1 MTNEEALNIC
11 RLAKEA
17 IAVKCDPNND
27 ANDVKSMMRNMQD
40 QIAENAD
47 LDFMLAAIEKQIPK
61 KPETRKLTAV
71 YREKLCECGEW
82 LCSTAD
88 GKIIGGTESNYC
100 RRCGQRLDWDE
111 EAKK

>member
-1 MTNEEALNIC
+1 MTNEEALKIC

-17 IAVKCDPNND
+17 IVVKHDPNND
-27 ANDVKSMMRNMQD
+27 ANDVESMMRKMQE
-40 QIAENAD
+40 QVAESAD
-47 LDFMLAAIEKQIPK
+47 LDFMIAAFEKQIPK
-61 KPETRKLTAV
+61 KPLLLKLTAV
-71 YREKLCECGEW
+71 YREKFCECGEW

-88 GKIIGGTESNYC
+88 GKIIGGTESNFC

>member
-1 MTNEEALNIC
+1 MTYQKI
-11 RLAKEA
+11 KELLCTA
-17 IAVKCDPNND
+17 IIVKARQHGKMTTQEVYD
-27 ANDVKSMMRNMQD
+27 K
-40 QIAENAD
+40 IIE
-47 LDFMLAAIEKQIPK
+47 AIEKQIPK

-71 YREKLCECGEW
+71 YREKFCECGEW